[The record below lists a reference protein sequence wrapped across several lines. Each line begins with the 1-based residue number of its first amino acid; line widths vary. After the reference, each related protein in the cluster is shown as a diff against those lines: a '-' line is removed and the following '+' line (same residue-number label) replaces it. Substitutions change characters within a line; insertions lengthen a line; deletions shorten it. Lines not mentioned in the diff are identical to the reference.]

1 MNVKTFIDDGVQF
14 TSAGAPETLDA
25 FDSVVVAEGM
35 TPVRD
40 AKQMLT
46 ARKVA
51 VHVIGDAKEARNL
64 MLAMSE
70 AEEIARS
77 I

>member
-1 MNVKTFIDDGVQF
+1 VVPVDGNAQ
-14 TSAGAPETLDA
+14 T
-25 FDSVVVAEGM
+25 
-35 TPVRD
+35 
-40 AKQMLT
+40 LT

-51 VHVIGDAKEARNL
+51 VHVIGGAKQPRNL

-70 AEEIARS
+70 AEEVARS